1 MNEDLKVFEETEE
14 LECKEGSALET
25 VSASLEDEMSYI
37 ENGFIVDVSNAKKIS
52 DVIYQLSTVLDLPE
66 AQEKQ
71 ICIKLGDIDLN
82 TTQLSSI
89 RALVE
94 TMNSQIAFIS
104 TTSDVTELAAREI
117 DMKVSRIENKVVTPD
132 FDTNKEGS
140 AELEKALD
148 RIFGGVSN
156 EAQKIKEKLSHIAKP
171 VDNTL
176 KKSEGVATVSER
188 VVPQLPDD
196 IGTEVDNFTQY
207 EEFNK
212 ELEAANNLSAEE
224 EERLRLE
231 LQAKLQLTEK
241 LPTLYIQRTLRSGQS
256 LTADGNIV
264 IVGDVNPGSEIKA
277 VGDITVWG
285 VLGGIAHAG
294 LEGNQFAKI
303 RALKMNAI
311 QIRIADVFA
320 RRPDCENIPY
330 IQKDDTFIPE
340 EASVEGNHIIIQKMI
355 NR

>member
-1 MNEDLKVFEETEE
+1 MNEDLKVFEETSGLGSENG
-14 LECKEGSALET
+14 LEPAVESVLP
-25 VSASLEDEMSYI
+25 EDEMSYI
-37 ENGFIVDVSNAKKIS
+37 ENGFIVDVSDAKKIS

-71 ICIKLGDIDLN
+71 ICIKLGSIDLN
-82 TTQLSSI
+82 ATQLSSI

-94 TMNSQIAFIS
+94 TMNSQVAFIS
-104 TTSDVTELAAREI
+104 TTSDETERAALEI
-117 DMKVSRIENKVVTPD
+117 ELKVSKIENKVVTPD
-132 FDTNKEGS
+132 FESNKEGS
-140 AELEKALD
+140 AELERALD
-148 RIFGGVSN
+148 KIFGGVST

-171 VDNTL
+171 IENTVKQTEVIAKEAQPL
-176 KKSEGVATVSER
+176 S
-188 VVPQLPDD
+188 QLPDD

-207 EEFNK
+207 DEFNK
-212 ELEAANNLSAEE
+212 ELEIANNLSAEE

-256 LTADGNIV
+256 LTADGNVV
-264 IVGDVNPGSEIKA
+264 IIGDVNPGSEIKA

-294 LEGNQFAKI
+294 LDGNQFVKI